1 MVQRLKA
8 DRVCLYFT
16 VSYTQWFKGSKQ
28 IEFVYILQSPTLSG
42 SKAQSRS
49 SLFIFYSL
57 LNSVVQRLK
66 ADRVCL
72 YFTVSYTQWFKGSK
86 QIEFVYIL
94 QSPKLSGSKA
104 QSRSSLFIFYSL
116 LNSVVQRLKA
126 DRVCLYF
133 TVSYT
138 QWFKGLKQIEF
149 VYILQSPK
157 LSGSKAQSR
166 SSLFIFYSL
175 LNSVVQRLKADRVCL
190 YFTVS

>member
-8 DRVCLYFT
+8 DRVCLYFS

-49 SLFIFYSL
+49 SLFIFYCL

-86 QIEFVYIL
+86 QIEFVYIF
-94 QSPKLSGSKA
+94 QSPTLSGSK
-104 QSRSSLFIFYSL
+104 
-116 LNSVVQRLKA
+116 LKA

-138 QWFKGLKQIEF
+138 QWFKGSKQIEF
-149 VYILQSPK
+149 VYILLSPK
-157 LSGSKAQSR
+157 LSGSKA
-166 SSLFIFYSL
+166 
-175 LNSVVQRLKADRVCL
+175 
-190 YFTVS
+190 